1 MFFCISMMNTER
13 LLCIKIHV
21 KFKKMQIVI
30 KYLKKYLKSN
40 IFDFSKCE
48 HLQGMSE
55 NVIVLSKILVHV
67 NRVTFF
73 VKYLPKLF

>member
-1 MFFCISMMNTER
+1 
-13 LLCIKIHV
+13 
-21 KFKKMQIVI
+21 MQIVI